1 MNKNKLALIIEN
13 ISKVAIVRNLFILQ
27 LINLIV
33 CVLYSVLFIHPSQI
47 KTLIGFDS
55 FGSFSLSHWSY
66 KYTFMALALVM
77 FIGNIFISSQL
88 SKKSSSLNIFY
99 TTITS
104 IIAIHNTIILIVINS
119 KINGI

>member
-1 MNKNKLALIIEN
+1 MNKNKFSLIIDN

-27 LINLIV
+27 FVNLMI
-33 CVLYSVLFIHPSQI
+33 CALYSALFIRPSQI

-66 KYTFMALALVM
+66 KYTFVAMALVM

-99 TTITS
+99 ASITS
-104 IIAIHNTIILIVINS
+104 IIALHNTIILIVINS